1 MYEVTGNRL
10 AQPLVNGS
18 GHEYEIATGESLVSL
33 SMRSRDED
41 LLRIP
46 FFGQLF

>member
-1 MYEVTGNRL
+1 MHEATDNRL

-41 LLRIP
+41 WLRIP

>member
-1 MYEVTGNRL
+1 MHEATDNRL

-18 GHEYEIATGESLVSL
+18 GYEYEIATGESLVSL

-41 LLRIP
+41 WLRIP
-46 FFGQLF
+46 FFG